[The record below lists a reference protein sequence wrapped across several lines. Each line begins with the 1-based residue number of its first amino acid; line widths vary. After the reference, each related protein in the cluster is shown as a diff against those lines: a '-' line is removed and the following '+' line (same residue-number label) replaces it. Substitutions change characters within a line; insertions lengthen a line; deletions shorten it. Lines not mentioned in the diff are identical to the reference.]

1 MTNSLNQKDQ
11 LKKFKT
17 STENEFEGINSL
29 TIYEKYNR
37 YILKIFFDL
46 DENEI
51 EEALYGLGSNDGGVD
66 GYFINDYERTIDLY
80 QFKTTDCDSSK
91 QIENNTILEKDFD
104 YLRGFEEKI
113 YHQEWLKTKNKT
125 IQDLAGEIKDYLS
138 KEFKIV
144 KYFFSMNSASD
155 RNKEVCKALNI
166 KLYDFEKI
174 YEKYEEFLDKN
185 SHEEYPEGEFTIE
198 SVNEA
203 IKFQQVKTSEKRYS
217 YFGVIKA
224 QSLVEMEK
232 KFGFKLFD
240 NNVRYSLGASKPNN
254 EMSKTIKGDPATFY
268 YFNNGITITT
278 DKAKP
283 KDDGTKLTLHN
294 PSIINGAQT
303 TYTLSKE
310 NKNLDKISVLCRVV
324 VRNEQDHEFRNNLT
338 KYNNFHNP
346 VKEIDFLSKRP
357 EQKALHDRFK
367 EVGIFYEHKR
377 GFWLTLTKFEETN
390 LKKSKADLK
399 LNIPILTQILISI
412 QGRPEK
418 SKNIKAVLDI
428 SLSNNSPHEDYVKAI
443 FERDLDPKKIQE
455 KDLSEKRFKEILVA
469 VCFYS
474 AINKNIKGFQRA
486 RKLFN
491 DDKKNNRSKIQKI
504 CEEEAIF
511 LKGRSEEDLERIFKT
526 YHYLV
531 DGSFTFLATL
541 WYAIIQKAGY
551 LEKFTRFDK
560 KEMEEIISQNT
571 NEWFMRILVKYWNQV
586 YKEEEANKINFK
598 TFFKQPDAFSKIKD
612 RVNSVS
618 DDEKPEDL
626 FKIS

>member
-1 MTNSLNQKDQ
+1 
-11 LKKFKT
+11 
-17 STENEFEGINSL
+17 
-29 TIYEKYNR
+29 
-37 YILKIFFDL
+37 
-46 DENEI
+46 
-51 EEALYGLGSNDGGVD
+51 
-66 GYFINDYERTIDLY
+66 
-80 QFKTTDCDSSK
+80 
-91 QIENNTILEKDFD
+91 
-104 YLRGFEEKI
+104 
-113 YHQEWLKTKNKT
+113 
-125 IQDLAGEIKDYLS
+125 
-138 KEFKIV
+138 
-144 KYFFSMNSASD
+144 MNSASD

>member
-224 QSLVEMEK
+224 
-232 KFGFKLFD
+232 GNAPLF
-240 NNVRYSLGASKPNN
+240 
-254 EMSKTIKGDPATFY
+254 
-268 YFNNGITITT
+268 
-278 DKAKP
+278 
-283 KDDGTKLTLHN
+283 
-294 PSIINGAQT
+294 
-303 TYTLSKE
+303 
-310 NKNLDKISVLCRVV
+310 
-324 VRNEQDHEFRNNLT
+324 
-338 KYNNFHNP
+338 
-346 VKEIDFLSKRP
+346 
-357 EQKALHDRFK
+357 
-367 EVGIFYEHKR
+367 
-377 GFWLTLTKFEETN
+377 
-390 LKKSKADLK
+390 
-399 LNIPILTQILISI
+399 
-412 QGRPEK
+412 
-418 SKNIKAVLDI
+418 
-428 SLSNNSPHEDYVKAI
+428 
-443 FERDLDPKKIQE
+443 
-455 KDLSEKRFKEILVA
+455 
-469 VCFYS
+469 
-474 AINKNIKGFQRA
+474 
-486 RKLFN
+486 
-491 DDKKNNRSKIQKI
+491 
-504 CEEEAIF
+504 
-511 LKGRSEEDLERIFKT
+511 
-526 YHYLV
+526 
-531 DGSFTFLATL
+531 
-541 WYAIIQKAGY
+541 
-551 LEKFTRFDK
+551 
-560 KEMEEIISQNT
+560 
-571 NEWFMRILVKYWNQV
+571 
-586 YKEEEANKINFK
+586 
-598 TFFKQPDAFSKIKD
+598 
-612 RVNSVS
+612 
-618 DDEKPEDL
+618 
-626 FKIS
+626 